1 MKRGLLSLSPIVV
14 LLVVYL
20 AMSLGSGDF
29 YRISISVAF
38 VVAAVFA
45 VIALRGISRS
55 LTERVAVF
63 SEGAA
68 DKNILYMIWIF
79 ILAGIFATSAKAMGA
94 VDATVYFTMRFIP
107 AEFMLAGIFL
117 ASCFIS
123 LSIGT
128 SVGTIVALTPVATG
142 LATQMGVETAQMVAV
157 VVGGAFFGDNLS
169 FISDTTIAATMSQG
183 CSMKDKF
190 RTNFVLVLPA
200 ALLSL
205 SLYVFLG
212 ISDGGEVLNE
222 ASAAEWYKAIP
233 YLLVLVCA
241 IVGVD
246 VLVVL
251 VLGILATAII
261 GLSCGSLSLI
271 TLCEEAG
278 NGVLSM
284 GELIIITLL
293 AGGLMNMVKQSGGFD
308 FITQAITRRVSGRRG
323 AESAIAALT
332 ILADICTANNT
343 IAIITMGP
351 IARDLSLKYGVP
363 ARKSASLMDTAS
375 CFAQGVLPY
384 GAQLLMAAGLAGIS
398 PMAIIP
404 HLYYPLAIGV
414 IVLLSIIFQYPQI
427 KQ

>member
-1 MKRGLLSLSPIVV
+1 M
-14 LLVVYL
+14 
-20 AMSLGSGDF
+20 GS
-29 YRISISVAF
+29 
-38 VVAAVFA
+38 
-45 VIALRGISRS
+45 
-55 LTERVAVF
+55 
-63 SEGAA
+63 
-68 DKNILYMIWIF
+68 
-79 ILAGIFATSAKAMGA
+79 
-94 VDATVYFTMRFIP
+94 
-107 AEFMLAGIFL
+107 
-117 ASCFIS
+117 
-123 LSIGT
+123 
-128 SVGTIVALTPVATG
+128 
-142 LATQMGVETAQMVAV
+142 
-157 VVGGAFFGDNLS
+157 VVGGAMFGDNLS

-200 ALLSL
+200 SLLSL
-205 SLYVFLG
+205 GLYVFLG

-323 AESAIAALT
+323 AESAIAGLS

-351 IARDLSLKYGVP
+351 IARDLSVKYGIP

-398 PMAIIP
+398 PIAIIP

>member
-45 VIALRGISRS
+45 VIVLRGISRS

-142 LATQMGVETAQMVAV
+142 LATQMGVDTAQMVAV

-205 SLYVFLG
+205 GLYVFLG

-323 AESAIAALT
+323 AESAIAGLT

-351 IARDLSLKYGVP
+351 IARDLSVKYGIP

-398 PMAIIP
+398 PIAIIP